1 MNAVQAAAGQRG
13 APSRFARMPGEFAR
27 YVIDTAAAGR
37 ILGVEPELVA
47 GLAADVLPCEA
58 DPARGPLYDYV
69 DVINLA
75 LFGGANG
82 RSIPDLALRFL
93 LRFAAEEPEAWYAP
107 RQWLVRVRAPESAAG
122 DAGPAAGLPAVR
134 PADLAAPGIE
144 PLSQEY
150 LDRTAGRLAAGRVE
164 PPGYQVAVRVTGAA
178 GVVRSATANLI
189 HEEMLARLLAGDVIY
204 QSVTEELRML
214 HQRAWDLGMAD
225 CVVISRLFADRLRQ
239 AGLTARARRGY
250 LLGLVGSDHSWC
262 EVLEEGRWKP
272 MDVVFEF
279 LASSTDS
286 IRAIRAA
293 PGFAQA
299 CRGGRF
305 NRLLPCQAP
314 EAAAV
319 VLLAGRPAP
328 PWWTCAISA
337 NAWRS

>member
-1 MNAVQAAAGQRG
+1 
-13 APSRFARMPGEFAR
+13 MPREFAR
-27 YVIDTAAAGR
+27 YVIDSAAAGR

-47 GLAADVLPCEA
+47 GLAADALPCET
-58 DPARGPLYDYV
+58 DPTRGLLYDYV

-93 LRFAAEEPEAWYAP
+93 LRFAAEEPDAWYAP
-107 RQWLVRVRAPESAAG
+107 RQWLVRVRAPESMAA
-122 DAGPAAGLPAVR
+122 DADTVAGRPAVR

-150 LDRTAGRLAAGRVE
+150 LSRTAGRLAAGCVE

-178 GVVRSATANLI
+178 DTVRSASANLI
-189 HEEMLARLLAGDVIY
+189 HEEMLATLLAGDVIY

-225 CVVISRLFADRLRQ
+225 CVVISRLLADRLRQ

-262 EVLEEGRWKP
+262 EVFEEDRWKP

-286 IRAIRAA
+286 IRAIKAA
-293 PGFAQA
+293 AGFAQT

-305 NRLLPCQAP
+305 NRLLPCQAS
-314 EAAAV
+314 EATAV
-319 VLLAGRPAP
+319 IRLGDRPAP

-337 NAWRS
+337 NAWQS